1 MPLRWPRRR
10 LSVPEAL
17 AGELQ
22 ADEHVQ
28 VLAPLVDGES
38 LAVTRFGLWLLS
50 GGVAVRWNWE
60 TVSKARLAAGSLV
73 LVAAQEVAVTDD
85 GIVLLQDL
93 PPRQFQLAG
102 PTGLTDAVH
111 SRVRRSV
118 AASRHLPWPGAGGW
132 VVLRRIPGRNGL
144 TTQVRLDGAV
154 DAAAQGVM
162 PADFLAAARQVA
174 RELRGEVGS

>member
-1 MPLRWPRRR
+1 M
-10 LSVPEAL
+10 
-17 AGELQ
+17 
-22 ADEHVQ
+22 
-28 VLAPLVDGES
+28 LAPLVDGGL

-50 GGVAVRWNWE
+50 GDVTVRWNWE
-60 TVSKARLAAGSLV
+60 TVSKARLAAGTLV
-73 LVAAQEVAVTDD
+73 LIAADEVGTTDD

-111 SRVRRSV
+111 TRVRRSV

-144 TTQVRLDGAV
+144 TTQVRLDGDGSAAV
-154 DAAAQGVM
+154 DGVV
-162 PADFLAAARQVA
+162 PAEFLAAVRQVA
-174 RELRGEVGS
+174 DALKNESTG